1 MKKMMLALVL
11 CIALSCGVFAE
22 PVLSVDTVGTAPP
35 ADLGGMA
42 EDVGFGESEESTG
55 AEVLVPCAATEADN
69 FDASMVLVT
78 LKRDFSSPLRVYGEE
93 YFDLQVEGLEFSS
106 VEQVYY
112 YETEEE
118 AARCIRDLDDFHALF
133 KLHLRNPGKQT
144 VLAAIRELE
153 KRDDVLAASPNRI
166 YTVNDEDE
174 TAASEMQE
182 AGSGTDA
189 SVNATDSSD
198 DLITDDPKATK
209 SIKYEIPLTSIDKA
223 WEMSKGSASVRVG
236 IIDDGID
243 FTHPD
248 LAANCDQTLSADF
261 TGDGRGASFCVGSHG
276 TQVAGIIGAVANNR
290 IGIAGVCWK
299 IKLVSLRVIDRQ
311 VNGVGIASV
320 EAIVDAINYASEKS
334 IPILNISI
342 SSSGSDVSEKVAI
355 RNYTGM
361 VVCSAGNSGIDVDR
375 GTNQVYPACY
385 TGSNILTVGNS
396 MASDWIAGSSNYGA
410 TSVDLFAPGED
421 ITSTD
426 LNGGY
431 TTDGGTSLAAPVVAG
446 VAALIKSYNP
456 ALTINQIRYCI
467 TQNVDKMSAFT
478 NKCVTGGRLNAYN
491 ALRQARNMSICDYTT
506 VAGDFDGDGKDDYA
520 AFCGTGD
527 HMDLVKWDA
536 DTRFGFGETVVF
548 GDYFSTNGIKGRVV
562 ACDFDADGRDEIGA
576 LFNYGT
582 FAKLWIFDIGE
593 DGKVLCYVAL
603 QTETCDPSRMT
614 NLVFAGD
621 IDGDGR
627 EEMGAF
633 YNHGDSVELRVF
645 GVNADGSGKYY
656 SAGMVNYFPGDNVR
670 GRVVAGDFD
679 ADGQDEISAF
689 FSYGE
694 NEFMRM
700 WVFKITAE
708 RTITFRCYGQ
718 TGTYDATK
726 INGRVVAGDFDHDGA
741 DEVAALYD
749 YGTCVKLWLFKRNPD
764 ATMAHHVIYESTYI
778 KGYEAT
784 GRMIAGTYS
793 NYSEE
798 EVAILF
804 SYPLRN
810 ELGVI
815 GLYEDGTT
823 YYSRHFNTFPT
834 EPV

>member
-22 PVLSVDTVGTAPP
+22 PVLSVGTGGTAPP

-42 EDVGFGESEESTG
+42 EDAALGETEESTG
-55 AEVLVPCAATEADN
+55 AEVLVPCTATAADN
-69 FDASMVLVT
+69 FDASMLFVT

-133 KLHLRNPGKQT
+133 KLHLRNPGKQA

-153 KRDDVLAASPNRI
+153 KRDDVLAAAPNHI
-166 YTVNDEDE
+166 YMIDDKDE
-174 TAASEMQE
+174 TTASEAQNTKNM
-182 AGSGTDA
+182 A
-189 SVNATDSSD
+189 NANVSAANLSEDM
-198 DLITDDPKATK
+198 LTDDPL
-209 SIKYEIPLTSIDKA
+209 SNRMLKYEIPLTSIDKA

-236 IIDDGID
+236 IVDDGID

-248 LAANCDQTLSADF
+248 LTANCDQTLSADF
-261 TGDGRGASFCVGSHG
+261 TGDGRGASFCAGSHG
-276 TQVAGIIGAVANNR
+276 TPVAGVIGAIANNQ

-299 IKLVSLRVIDRQ
+299 VKLVSLRVSTVVDGVKQ
-311 VNGVGIASV
+311 VSA
-320 EAIVDAINYASEKS
+320 EAMVDAINYAAQNS
-334 IPILNISI
+334 IPILN
-342 SSSGSDVSEKVAI
+342 VSVGGWEYRASERTAI
-355 RNYTGM
+355 RNYAGLI
-361 VVCSAGNSGIDVDR
+361 VVAAGNDALNLN
-375 GTNQVYPACY
+375 TYPSYPECY
-385 TGSNILTVGNS
+385 SERNILVVGNS
-396 MASDWIAGSSNYGA
+396 SPNDAVADDSNYG
-410 TSVDLFAPGED
+410 SDHVDLFAPGNHIYSTDTDHD
-421 ITSTD
+421 ITSVR
-426 LNGGY
+426 G
-431 TTDGGTSLAAPVVAG
+431 SSFSAPLVAG

-456 ALTINQIRYCI
+456 ALTTDQIKYCI
-467 TQNVDKMSAFT
+467 TNNVDKSSAFAG
-478 NKCVTGGRLNAYN
+478 KCTSDGRLNAYN
-491 ALRQARNMSICDYTT
+491 ALRQARDMSICDYTT

-548 GDYFSTNGIKGRVV
+548 SDYFSTNGIKGRVV

-793 NYSEE
+793 SYSAE

-804 SYPLRN
+804 SYARYNL
-810 ELGVI
+810 LGVI
-815 GLYEDGTT
+815 GLYEDGTA
-823 YYSRHFNTFPT
+823 YYSRYF
-834 EPV
+834 

>member
-42 EDVGFGESEESTG
+42 EDVGFGESEENTG
-55 AEVLVPCAATEADN
+55 AEVLVPCEATAADN
-69 FDASMVLVT
+69 FDASMLFVT

-189 SVNATDSSD
+189 SVNAADSSD
-198 DLITDDPKATK
+198 DLITDDPQATEYA
-209 SIKYEIPLTSIDKA
+209 KYEIPLTSIDKA

-261 TGDGRGASFCVGSHG
+261 TDDGRGTSFCAGSHG
-276 TQVAGIIGAVANNR
+276 TQIAGIIGAVANNQ
-290 IGIAGVCWK
+290 IGITGVCWK
-299 IKLVSLRVIDRQ
+299 IKLVSLRVIKVVDGGYEISRE
-311 VNGVGIASV
+311 GVI
-320 EAIVDAINYASEKS
+320 DAINYASQKS
-334 IPILNISI
+334 IPILNISLI
-342 SSSGSDVSEKVAI
+342 FDDQDVGMKVAI
-355 RNYTGM
+355 RNYTGLI
-361 VVCSAGNSGIDVDR
+361 VCAAGNDSRNVDS

-385 TGSNILTVGNS
+385 NARNILTVGNS
-396 MASDWIAGSSNYGA
+396 TRFDWIAGGSNYGA
-410 TSVDLFAPGED
+410 TSVDLFAPG
-421 ITSTD
+421 TSIVSTG
-426 LNGGY
+426 LNGSY
-431 TTDGGTSLAAPVVAG
+431 PRDNGTSLAAPVVAG

-467 TQNVDKMSAFT
+467 TQNVDKSSAFT

-491 ALRQARNMSICDYTT
+491 ALRQARNMSICDYTI

-548 GDYFSTNGIKGRVV
+548 SDYFSTNGIKGRVV

-621 IDGDGR
+621 IDGDDR

-700 WVFKITAE
+700 WVFKITPE
-708 RTITFRCYGQ
+708 HTITFRCYGQ

-764 ATMAHHVIYESTYI
+764 ATMAHHVIYESTYV

>member
-1 MKKMMLALVL
+1 
-11 CIALSCGVFAE
+11 
-22 PVLSVDTVGTAPP
+22 
-35 ADLGGMA
+35 
-42 EDVGFGESEESTG
+42 
-55 AEVLVPCAATEADN
+55 
-69 FDASMVLVT
+69 
-78 LKRDFSSPLRVYGEE
+78 
-93 YFDLQVEGLEFSS
+93 
-106 VEQVYY
+106 
-112 YETEEE
+112 
-118 AARCIRDLDDFHALF
+118 
-133 KLHLRNPGKQT
+133 
-144 VLAAIRELE
+144 
-153 KRDDVLAASPNRI
+153 
-166 YTVNDEDE
+166 
-174 TAASEMQE
+174 
-182 AGSGTDA
+182 
-189 SVNATDSSD
+189 
-198 DLITDDPKATK
+198 
-209 SIKYEIPLTSIDKA
+209 
-223 WEMSKGSASVRVG
+223 MSKGSASVRVG
-236 IIDDGID
+236 IIDGGID

-248 LAANCDQTLSADF
+248 LTANCNQALSANF
-261 TGDGRGASFCVGSHG
+261 TGDGKAASYYTGDHG
-276 TQVAGIIGAVANNR
+276 TRVAGIIGAVGNNQ
-290 IGIAGVCWK
+290 IGIAGVCWN
-299 IKLVSLRVIDRQ
+299 INMVSLR
-311 VNGVGIASV
+311 
-320 EAIVDAINYASEKS
+320 AINEAGEITPSAIGDAVNYAAKNS
-334 IPILNISI
+334 IFILNISL
-342 SSSGSDVSEKVAI
+342 GNCLYSEYDKTAI
-355 RNYTGM
+355 DNYPGLL
-361 VVCSAGNSGIDVDR
+361 VCAAGNESANINVEH
-375 GTNQVYPACY
+375 VYPACY
-385 TGSNILTVGNS
+385 NLSNMLVVGNS
-396 MASDWIAGSSNYGA
+396 NRNDTMADDSNYG
-410 TSVDLFAPGED
+410 SRHVDLFAPGVG
-421 ITSTD
+421 INSTD
-426 LNGGY
+426 TSHGY
-431 TTDGGTSLAAPVVAG
+431 SAASGTSFSTPLVTG

-467 TQNVDKMSAFT
+467 TQNVDKSSAFT

-491 ALRQARNMSICDYTT
+491 ALRQARNMSICDYTI

-536 DTRFGFGETVVF
+536 DTRFGFGTSLVSN
-548 GDYFSTNGIKGRVV
+548 DYFPTSGIKGRVV

-700 WVFKITAE
+700 WVFKITPE
-708 RTITFRCYGQ
+708 HTITFRCYGQ

-749 YGTCVKLWLFKRNPD
+749 YGSRVKLWLFKRNPD

-793 NYSEE
+793 NYSAE

-804 SYPLRN
+804 SYARYN

-815 GLYEDGTT
+815 GLYEDGTA
-823 YYSRHFNTFPT
+823 YYSRYF
-834 EPV
+834 

>member
-1 MKKMMLALVL
+1 MKGVIHMKKTMLALVL

-22 PVLSVDTVGTAPP
+22 PVLSVGAVGTAPS

-42 EDVGFGESEESTG
+42 EDAALGETEESTG

-78 LKRDFSSPLRVYGEE
+78 LKRDFSSPLRAYGEE

-106 VEQVYY
+106 VEQMYY

-133 KLHLRNPGKQT
+133 KLHLQNPGKQT

-153 KRDDVLAASPNRI
+153 KRDDVLAASPNLI
-166 YTVNDEDE
+166 YTVDYE
-174 TAASEMQE
+174 SEMAVAEVQNM
-182 AGSGTDA
+182 GSGADVSA
-189 SVNATDSSD
+189 NADDSSVEMFS
-198 DLITDDPKATK
+198 DDPLSHAMF
-209 SIKYEIPLTSIDKA
+209 KYEIPLTFIDKA
-223 WEMSKGSASVRVG
+223 WKMSKGSASVRVG

-248 LAANCDQTLSADF
+248 LTANCNQALSANF
-261 TGDGRGASFCVGSHG
+261 TGDGKAASYYTGDHG
-276 TQVAGIIGAVANNR
+276 TRVAGIIGAVGNNQ
-290 IGIAGVCWK
+290 IGIAGVCWN
-299 IKLVSLRVIDRQ
+299 INMVSLR
-311 VNGVGIASV
+311 
-320 EAIVDAINYASEKS
+320 AINEAGEITPSAIGDAVNYAAKNS
-334 IPILNISI
+334 IFILNISL
-342 SSSGSDVSEKVAI
+342 GNCLYSEYDKTAI
-355 RNYTGM
+355 DNYPGLL
-361 VVCSAGNSGIDVDR
+361 VCAAGNES
-375 GTNQVYPACY
+375 TNINVEHVYPACY
-385 TGSNILTVGNS
+385 NLSNMLVVGNS
-396 MASDWIAGSSNYGA
+396 NRNDTMADDSNYG
-410 TSVDLFAPGED
+410 SRHVDLFAPGVG
-421 ITSTD
+421 INSTD
-426 LNGGY
+426 TSHGY
-431 TTDGGTSLAAPVVAG
+431 SAASGTSFSTPLVTG

-456 ALTINQIRYCI
+456 ALTTEEIRYCI
-467 TQNVDKMSAFT
+467 LKGSLYCFA
-478 NKCVTGGRLNAYN
+478 NKCSSGGRLNAYEP
-491 ALRQARNMSICDYTT
+491 LMIAREMSICDYTT
-506 VAGDFDGDGKDDYA
+506 VAGDFDGDGYDDYA
-520 AFCGTGD
+520 AFCGTGE
-527 HMDLVKWDA
+527 HMDLVMWD
-536 DTRFGFGETVVF
+536 TFGSASAGTTLVSS
-548 GDYFSTNGIKGRVV
+548 DYFSTNGIKGRVV

-764 ATMAHHVIYESTYI
+764 ATMAHYVLLESTRI
-778 KGYEAT
+778 NASSIT
-784 GRMIAGTYS
+784 GRMISGEFS
-793 NYSEE
+793 DHGGE
-798 EVAILF
+798 EVGAL
-804 SYPLRN
+804 YTYKWYR
-810 ELGVI
+810 ELWIMGQNRQKEA
-815 GLYEDGTT
+815 YCTT
-823 YYSRHFNTFPT
+823 L
-834 EPV
+834 

>member
-1 MKKMMLALVL
+1 MKKTMLALVL

-42 EDVGFGESEESTG
+42 EDVSFGETEENTG
-55 AEVLVPCAATEADN
+55 VEVLIPCTATAADN
-69 FDASMVLVT
+69 FDASMLFVT

-133 KLHLRNPGKQT
+133 KLHLQNPGKQT

-166 YTVNDEDE
+166 YTVNDGDE
-174 TAASEMQE
+174 TAASEMQGT
-182 AGSGTDA
+182 GSGTDA
-189 SVNATDSSD
+189 FVNATDSSVEMFS
-198 DLITDDPKATK
+198 DDPLSHAMF
-209 SIKYEIPLTSIDKA
+209 KYEIPLTFIDKA
-223 WEMSKGSASVRVG
+223 WKMSKGSASVRVG
-236 IIDDGID
+236 IIDGGID

-248 LAANCDQTLSADF
+248 LTANCNQALSANF
-261 TGDGRGASFCVGSHG
+261 TGDGKAASYYTGDHG
-276 TQVAGIIGAVANNR
+276 TRVAGIIGAVGNNQ
-290 IGIAGVCWK
+290 IGIAGVCWN
-299 IKLVSLRVIDRQ
+299 INMVSLR
-311 VNGVGIASV
+311 
-320 EAIVDAINYASEKS
+320 AINEAGEITPSAIGDAVNYAAKNS
-334 IPILNISI
+334 IFILNISL
-342 SSSGSDVSEKVAI
+342 GNCLYSEYDKTAI
-355 RNYTGM
+355 DNYPGLL
-361 VVCSAGNSGIDVDR
+361 VCAAGNESANINVEH
-375 GTNQVYPACY
+375 VYPACY
-385 TGSNILTVGNS
+385 NLSNMLVVGNS
-396 MASDWIAGSSNYGA
+396 NRNDTMADDSNYG
-410 TSVDLFAPGED
+410 SRHVDLFAPGVG
-421 ITSTD
+421 INSTD
-426 LNGGY
+426 TSHGY
-431 TTDGGTSLAAPVVAG
+431 SAASGTSFSTPLVTG

-467 TQNVDKMSAFT
+467 TQNVDKSSAFT

-491 ALRQARNMSICDYTT
+491 ALRQARNMSICDYTI

-536 DTRFGFGETVVF
+536 DTRFGFGTSLVSN
-548 GDYFSTNGIKGRVV
+548 DYFPTSGIKGRVV

-700 WVFKITAE
+700 WVFKITPE
-708 RTITFRCYGQ
+708 HTITFRCYGQ

-749 YGTCVKLWLFKRNPD
+749 YGSRVKLWLFKRNPD

-793 NYSEE
+793 NYSAE

-804 SYPLRN
+804 SYARYN

-815 GLYEDGTT
+815 GLYEDGTA
-823 YYSRHFNTFPT
+823 YYSRYF
-834 EPV
+834 